1 MFPVAKSAIIVVK
14 ARGMEVL
21 KVNDGVLCNAE
32 VIDIIKDLR
41 GIRKDRSGKISSQL
55 RNRETIERKT
65 ETYLLSKMRTA
76 SSEQV
81 MKCIAELSEL
91 SIKFD
96 EDEKMAI
103 VNHAPTSPVVLSVLL
118 QGREGELDDDM
129 MSAIT
134 EIVERNLRA
143 EPL

>member
-1 MFPVAKSAIIVVK
+1 
-14 ARGMEVL
+14 
-21 KVNDGVLCNAE
+21 
-32 VIDIIKDLR
+32 
-41 GIRKDRSGKISSQL
+41 
-55 RNRETIERKT
+55 
-65 ETYLLSKMRTA
+65 
-76 SSEQV
+76 
-81 MKCIAELSEL
+81 MKCIAEMSEL

-118 QGREGELDDDM
+118 QGREGELDDDI